1 MDLRFLGWDAR
12 WRDLFQSYLSDHLSP
27 ARVVAQHRG
36 AYVVDGSGPPRS
48 AALGGRLRHHS
59 AHRSDL
65 PAVGDFVAV
74 RQTGEPAVGPA
85 VIDAVVPRRTAFVRR
100 SPGRASDDQVIAA
113 NVDIVFVMLGLD
125 HDFNVRRAERYLA
138 AVWDS
143 GATPVVLLNKSDIC
157 DTVDARVD
165 DLQRSVMQVAVHTLS
180 ALHADGLDTL
190 QPYLREGITIGI
202 VGSSG
207 VGKSTLIN
215 RLIGHDTQTTAG
227 VRVHDSRGRHTTTHR
242 ELFVL
247 PQGGIIIDTPGM
259 RELQLPT
266 GADDAGQG
274 IETAFAEIEH
284 LATRCRFADCAHQEE
299 PGCAVRDAIDDGRL
313 DSDRL
318 ASYEKLMKERR
329 YEEARSDP
337 SAQGERKRIGRI
349 GAKAARRMYRER
361 RRD

>member
-12 WRDLFQSYLSDHLSP
+12 WRDLFEPYVSDHLGP

-36 AYVVDGSGPPRS
+36 AYVIDGSGAARS
-48 AALGGRLRHHS
+48 AALGGRLRHE
-59 AHRSDL
+59 AINRSDL

-74 RQTGEPAVGPA
+74 RQAEPGDGHA
-85 VIDAVVPRRTAFVRR
+85 VIDAVLPRRTAFVRR
-100 SPGRASDDQVIAA
+100 AAGRRSDDQVIAA

-125 HDFNVRRAERYLA
+125 HDFNIRRAERYLA

-157 DTVDARVD
+157 DDVHARVEN
-165 DLQRSVMQVAVHTLS
+165 LRHSVMSVEVHTLS
-180 ALHADGLDTL
+180 ALQADGVEALER
-190 QPYLREGITIGI
+190 YLREGITAGI

-207 VGKSTLIN
+207 VGKSTLLN
-215 RLIGHDTQTTAG
+215 RLIGREAQTTAG

-259 RELQLPT
+259 RELQLSA
-266 GADDAGQG
+266 GADDAGMG
-274 IETAFAEIEH
+274 IETAFAEIEQ
-284 LATRCRFADCAHQEE
+284 LATRCRFADCVHQEE
-299 PGCAVRDAIDDGRL
+299 PGCAVREAIDDGRL
-313 DSDRL
+313 APDRL

-329 YEEARSDP
+329 YEESRSDP

-349 GAKAARRMYRER
+349 GSKAARRMYRER